1 MVGIATPLM
10 SSPSPLDEL
19 RPAVPVSAR
28 SLSPAGFLRRSAAAL
43 VDGLVLLAFL
53 FVDYYVLVNLLGW
66 SVDRRA
72 AGATDVLFFLL
83 AIGFAW
89 TYCALPESSGAGRTL
104 GKRLLGLSV
113 RDRNGEV
120 PGLGR
125 ATLRFAARF
134 LTLATVLLGW
144 LLILVTGR
152 RRALHDLIAG
162 TIVVVDDRAPA

>member
-1 MVGIATPLM
+1 MVGISAPLM
-10 SSPSPLDEL
+10 PSPVPLDEL
-19 RPAVPVSAR
+19 RPAAPVSAR
-28 SLSPAGFLRRSAAAL
+28 ALAPAGFLRRSAAAL
-43 VDGLVLLAFL
+43 VDGVVLLGFL
-53 FVDYYVLVNLLGW
+53 FLDYYVLVKLLGW
-66 SVDRRA
+66 SVDRAA
-72 AGATDVLFFLL
+72 AGATDVLFFVVAL
-83 AIGFAW
+83 GFAW
-89 TYCALPESSGAGRTL
+89 VYCALPESSGAGRTL

-113 RDRNGEV
+113 RDRAGEV

>member
-1 MVGIATPLM
+1 MVGIAAPLM

-19 RPAVPVSAR
+19 RPAAPVSAR

-43 VDGLVLLAFL
+43 IDGVVLIGFL
-53 FVDYYVLVNLLGW
+53 FLDYFLLVRFLGW
-66 SVDRRA
+66 SVDRQA

-89 TYCALPESSGAGRTL
+89 GYCALAESNGAGRTL
-104 GKRLLGLSV
+104 GKRVLGLAV
-113 RDRNGEV
+113 RDRDGEV

>member
-1 MVGIATPLM
+1 M
-10 SSPSPLDEL
+10 SSPLPLDEL
-19 RPAVPVSAR
+19 RPAAPVSAR

-43 VDGLVLLAFL
+43 IDGVVLIGFL
-53 FVDYYVLVNLLGW
+53 FLDYFLLVKLLGW

-72 AGATDVLFFLL
+72 AGATDALFFLI
-83 AIGFAW
+83 AIGLSWA
-89 TYCALPESSGAGRTL
+89 YCALPESSGAGRTL

-113 RDRNGEV
+113 RDRDGEV

>member
-1 MVGIATPLM
+1 MAGIAAPLM
-10 SSPSPLDEL
+10 SSPLPLDEL
-19 RPAVPVSAR
+19 RPAAPVSAR

-43 VDGLVLLAFL
+43 VDGLVLIGFL
-53 FVDYYVLVNLLGW
+53 FVDYYMLLTLLGW

-72 AGATDVLFFLL
+72 AGSTDALFFIV

-89 TYCALPESSGAGRTL
+89 AYCALAESSGAGRTL

-113 RDRNGEV
+113 RDRDGEV

-134 LTLATVLLGW
+134 ATLATLLLGW

>member
-1 MVGIATPLM
+1 MAGIAAPLM
-10 SSPSPLDEL
+10 SSPLPLDEL
-19 RPAVPVSAR
+19 RPAAPVSAR

-43 VDGLVLLAFL
+43 VDGFVLIGFL
-53 FVDYYVLVNLLGW
+53 FVDYYMLVTLLGW

-72 AGATDVLFFLL
+72 AGATDALFFLV

-89 TYCALPESSGAGRTL
+89 AYCALAESSGAGRTL

-113 RDRNGEV
+113 RDRDGEL

-134 LTLATVLLGW
+134 ATLATLLLGW